1 MELWY
6 AGTLTYDNGVN
17 SGILVSTN
25 ENQLKLTS
33 TKLTLPFKIT
43 NGIISSSVGWY
54 FTEWTQAQISNDNVT
69 ITIRKF
75 SNYNSVNQAKQFTYL
90 YVKGTLV

>member
-6 AGTLTYDNGVN
+6 AGTLTYGNGAN
-17 SGILVSTN
+17 SGILSSTN
-25 ENQLKLTS
+25 GNQLKVTS

-43 NGIISSSVGWY
+43 NGIISSSVVWY

-75 SNYNSVNQAKQFTYL
+75 SNDNSVNETKQFTYL